1 MMLELRLYRRRWRRC
16 RAGLMGVVFGLLAWW
31 FGPVA
36 SGAERV
42 QVGIVI
48 DGDGPFRQ
56 QTIDLFTDEISELTA
71 GEFDVRFDDA
81 MTLDGGWSV
90 EGIEEALRTLH
101 GNPEV
106 DIVLALGFVSSTV
119 AARMPE
125 HPKPTF
131 APLALDPD
139 LAALPRSGGTSGV
152 ANLNYLAAEVRFADD
167 LRAFREIARFDRLAA
182 LMDKSMDDA
191 VPELVGGVRE
201 LAAGLG
207 IELVFILQEDSADDL
222 VARIPGDIDAVMLG
236 PLPRTGRSGT
246 TQLIEDLTVRG
257 LPSFSL
263 IGAAAVRQ
271 GALAAAAPDTDWMR
285 LARRNALNV
294 QAVLLGEKAGD
305 HGVSFQ
311 TKRQLTINMATA
323 GRLGISPRF
332 DVLATATLL
341 NEDTVPEDHRWS
353 LSSVAK
359 EALKANLSIRAGMA
373 GLAVDAEREA
383 EARSRLRPQVRTSL
397 GVTQLNDDSPSVLA
411 GGAAER
417 TSTAQLQLSQVL
429 YSEAARA
436 AVEVEH
442 HRQQARVAAQR
453 ALELDVVQSA
463 TTGFLQVLKAQ
474 TAVDI
479 RRRALEL
486 ARTNL
491 DLARDRVQL
500 GTSSASDVYRWESET
515 ASARRALLAT
525 RASREQAMDALNHL
539 LHRPI
544 EERFSTEP
552 ASLTDPSLLVSRSNL
567 LSLIDNQRAV
577 DAMGTIFLAEGL
589 ANAPELRTIAASIAA
604 AERQVQSSRRS
615 RWSPELNLSGQV
627 GRVLGEHGRA
637 IGSSEGQN
645 DWQVTLNLSLPLY
658 LGGQP
663 RSDIDRGVSTL
674 RQLELQRLAEQQRIE
689 QDVRFG
695 LHAVQASYAAID
707 LAARAAD
714 AARENFALI
723 QANYRGGTVPIM
735 GFLDARDAFLDADRA
750 ATDAVYDFMIDLM
763 RLQRASGAFDFFLD
777 TVSMDAMAERIR
789 QRVAGG
795 SH

>member
-1 MMLELRLYRRRWRRC
+1 MC
-16 RAGLMGVVFGLLAWW
+16 VVFSLLAGF
-31 FGPVA
+31 FGPAV

-42 QVGIVI
+42 QVGIVV

-56 QTIDLFTDEISELTA
+56 ETIDLFTNEISELTA
-71 GEFDVRFDDA
+71 GEFDVRFDDT

-90 EGIEEALRTLH
+90 EGIEEALRALH
-101 GNPEV
+101 ANPEV
-106 DIVLALGFVSSTV
+106 DVVLALGSVSSTV

-131 APLALDPD
+131 APMALDPD
-139 LAALPRSGGTSGV
+139 LAALPRSDGASGV
-152 ANLNYLAAEVRFADD
+152 ANLSYLAAEVRFADD
-167 LRAFREIARFDRLAA
+167 LRTFREVARFDKLAV
-182 LMDKSMDDA
+182 LMDKSIHDA
-191 VPELVGGVRE
+191 VPGLTDSVGE

-207 IELVFILQEDSADDL
+207 IELVFILHEDSADDL
-222 VARIPGDIDAVMLG
+222 AARIPGDIDAVMLG
-236 PLPRTGRSGT
+236 PLPRMDQAGT
-246 TQLIEDLTVRG
+246 TRLIEDLVVRG
-257 LPSFSL
+257 LPSYSL
-263 IGAAAVRQ
+263 IGATAVRE
-271 GALAAAAPDTDWMR
+271 GVLAAAAPDTDWMR

-294 QAVLLGEKAGD
+294 QAVLLGERADD
-305 HGVSFQ
+305 HRVSFRL
-311 TKRQLTINMATA
+311 KRRLTINMETA

-341 NEDTVPEDHRWS
+341 NEDAAPEDRRWS
-353 LSSVAK
+353 LSAVAK
-359 EALKANLSIRAGMA
+359 EALKANPDLRVGMA
-373 GLAVDAEREA
+373 GLAVDAEREVA
-383 EARSRLRPQVRTSL
+383 ARSRLRPQVGASL
-397 GVTQLNDDSPSVLA
+397 GVTQLNDDSPSVRA
-411 GGAAER
+411 GQAGER
-417 TSTAQLQLSQVL
+417 TSTAQLQLGQVL

-463 TTGFLQVLKAQ
+463 TTGFLRVLKAQ

-491 DLARDRVQL
+491 DLARDRVRL

-525 RASREQAMDALNHL
+525 RASREQAMDGLNRRL
-539 LHRPI
+539 NRPI

-552 ASLTDPSLLVSRSNL
+552 ASLADPSLLVSRSNL
-567 LSLIDNQRAV
+567 LSLIDNQRAA

-589 ANAPELRTIAASIAA
+589 ANAPELRMIAASVAA
-604 AERQVQSSRRS
+604 AERQVRSSRRS

-637 IGSSEGQN
+637 IGSAEGRN

-658 LGGQP
+658 LGGRRQ
-663 RSDIDRGVSTL
+663 SDIDRGVATL
-674 RQLELQRLAEQQRIE
+674 RQLKLQRQAEQQRIE
-689 QDVRFG
+689 QDIRFG

-723 QANYRGGTVPIM
+723 QASYSGGTMPIM
-735 GFLDARDAFLDADRA
+735 GFLDARDVFLNADRA
-750 ATDAVYDFMIDLM
+750 ATDAVYDFLIDLM

-777 TVSMDAMAERIR
+777 AASMDAMAERIR
-789 QRVAGG
+789 RKVIGD
-795 SH
+795 S